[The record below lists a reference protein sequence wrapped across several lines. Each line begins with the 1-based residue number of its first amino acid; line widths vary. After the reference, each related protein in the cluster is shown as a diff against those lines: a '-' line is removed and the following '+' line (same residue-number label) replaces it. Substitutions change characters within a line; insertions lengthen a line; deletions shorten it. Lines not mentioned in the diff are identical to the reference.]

1 MKISTLER
9 TFNMQ
14 TKLTPKPNKQ
24 LTTYLNNLYDLTD
37 QFDDLTDKIKS
48 AKNHELTQET
58 ITDLCEDIIGINL
71 TIYQTTAQIENTLTI
86 IEKSINL
93 VCAYIACDSS
103 GANLDMCSRQLNTIN
118 SLIGDIE
125 ND

>member
-1 MKISTLER
+1 
-9 TFNMQ
+9 MQ

-71 TIYQTTAQIENTLTI
+71 TIYQTTAQIENTL
-86 IEKSINL
+86 
-93 VCAYIACDSS
+93 
-103 GANLDMCSRQLNTIN
+103 
-118 SLIGDIE
+118 IGDIE